1 MSSKDKMTIC
11 PVSHS
16 YTFIIVA
23 VLVSKALAASEF
35 KQAMVTHRRRRKVQ
49 PVLEGRSQLPRDVLV
64 HVFGLIDLKSIFFAS
79 LVCRSWSVAAS
90 DNYLWQLIHISFF
103 GKFSDNPNIIR
114 LTHGVERISFT
125 PENITAA
132 NVEVIEVFSL
142 ADIPLWL
149 GGTTLPAMVSLFFLC
164 RSQLPQDVLVHVF
177 GFLDLK
183 SVLTAS
189 LVCRS
194 WSVAASDNYL
204 WQLIHIGFFGKSSD
218 NPNIIRLTY
227 GVDTPVN
234 SVAANL
240 DWKDAFKQAY
250 RGISIKATSQRGF
263 CKRCKSFVWLSN
275 SKCSNGCYGKISD
288 EHQIMPV
295 SLKQI
300 VDYVTMEY
308 SIPCLDCDR
317 DSDDSVDGLDYSVYL
332 DDSDDSVVG
341 SPY

>member
-11 PVSHS
+11 PVTHS
-16 YTFIIVA
+16 YTSIIVV
-23 VLVSKALAASEF
+23 VLVSKALSASEF

-49 PVLEGRSQLPRDVLV
+49 PVLEG
-64 HVFGLIDLKSIFFAS
+64 
-79 LVCRSWSVAAS
+79 
-90 DNYLWQLIHISFF
+90 
-103 GKFSDNPNIIR
+103 
-114 LTHGVERISFT
+114 
-125 PENITAA
+125 
-132 NVEVIEVFSL
+132 
-142 ADIPLWL
+142 
-149 GGTTLPAMVSLFFLC
+149 

-204 WQLIHIGFFGKSSD
+204 WQLIHISFFGKSSD

-234 SVAANL
+234 TVAANL

-288 EHQIMPV
+288 EHHIMPV

-332 DDSDDSVVG
+332 DDSVVG

>member
-1 MSSKDKMTIC
+1 MNR
-11 PVSHS
+11 
-16 YTFIIVA
+16 IVTRC
-23 VLVSKALAASEF
+23 VQSGCVKC
-35 KQAMVTHRRRRKVQ
+35 Q
-49 PVLEGRSQLPRDVLV
+49 PVLEG
-64 HVFGLIDLKSIFFAS
+64 
-79 LVCRSWSVAAS
+79 
-90 DNYLWQLIHISFF
+90 
-103 GKFSDNPNIIR
+103 
-114 LTHGVERISFT
+114 
-125 PENITAA
+125 
-132 NVEVIEVFSL
+132 
-142 ADIPLWL
+142 
-149 GGTTLPAMVSLFFLC
+149 

-204 WQLIHIGFFGKSSD
+204 WQLIHISFFGKSSD

-234 SVAANL
+234 TVAANL

-250 RGISIKATSQRGF
+250 RGISIKATSQRDF